1 MLISRVPALQRMLD
15 GAGSR
20 LHATAHAGALTEL
33 QRAGLTRLPAELT
46 AAWVALTD
54 DRKYSRDVGAQP
66 PLCFRCD
73 SAHLELEN
81 GIAECSC
88 CQPCHGCRC

>member
-1 MLISRVPALQRMLD
+1 MAAATSCLAHVMNGCATDAIGVPVLQRMLE
-15 GAGSR
+15 GGGSR

-54 DRKYSRDVGAQP
+54 DRKYSRDVGA
-66 PLCFRCD
+66 
-73 SAHLELEN
+73 
-81 GIAECSC
+81 
-88 CQPCHGCRC
+88 